1 MGKSRVR
8 RNSRR
13 TKNVKK
19 TKKGG
24 TNIMQP
30 IDPSLFTS
38 SNLLDTS
45 NVDQYK
51 MLDIKIDTEILSLNT
66 KMKKTEKNIDE
77 LKNLIKE
84 MHVLLNAV
92 IDVQLKE

>member
-8 RNSRR
+8 RNTRR

-66 KMKKTEKNIDE
+66 KMEKTEKNIDE

>member
-1 MGKSRVR
+1 
-8 RNSRR
+8 
-13 TKNVKK
+13 
-19 TKKGG
+19 
-24 TNIMQP
+24 MQP

-38 SNLLDTS
+38 SKLIDTS

-66 KMKKTEKNIDE
+66 KMEKTEKNIDE

-92 IDVQLKE
+92 IDVQLKA